1 MQNKISNWCK
11 AVIVLAALLF
21 LMIFPPTRS
30 LVVFL
35 LPLGSGI
42 DDLIFFILLFVT
54 IMVVL
59 FRLTDINVLK
69 KMSAGFINERGCGWN
84 LS

>member
-21 LMIFPPTRS
+21 LMIFPPTHS

-69 KMSAGFINERGCGWN
+69 KIVRWFHK
-84 LS
+84 